1 MVVLVSFISTLQ
13 SLGGAGGSWVAAEPQ
28 PTGSKLGSIELGLL
42 AGVNLSL
49 EN

>member
-13 SLGGAGGSWVAAEPQ
+13 SLGGPWGSWVAAELQ
-28 PTGSKLGSIELGLL
+28 PAGGRHGSGESGLL